1 MSRAAGRLGDAL
13 LRLLGADPET
23 FRPLYRVQKLLLAR
37 GTRIM
42 ARRKGRRGLFASAS
56 GLLYLYATIYG
67 LMFVSF
73 LPAAKSPLFGA
84 AIVLTI
90 GSAFLL
96 LIVITDHF
104 DVLVNPREALVL
116 GAHPHDGRSFLLAK
130 IAAVVRTLSLLALLL
145 FLPAGIFAGFIW
157 RSWLASAAFLA
168 GAAGAGLATALCGLL
183 LGAALFRTAGRKA
196 VDRILPWLQGAF
208 QIGYLFAIG
217 GPRLAKMIAMPPRAL
232 GALGWALPAFW
243 FLAPLEL
250 IDRGATPAALARLG
264 LAAGTLAFLLFG
276 ATRWLG
282 AGLSERLLEPPAR
295 AARHAGRRTARHSA
309 LRGGGSERARLFSI
323 LRLHLRSDWRTR
335 SEFLLVPLMGTFFI
349 LFYFRDSS
357 LPHLMSGGLPIFF
370 YCWMLVLSSDVL
382 TRGSNPDS
390 LWWILTAPIDR
401 ARFSL
406 ATVAM
411 VRAFHLAPLFA
422 AIAIVEIRTS
432 ASWPYRLAL
441 LLELLMLGD
450 LLVVLGKAFFPDFP
464 FSRPRMEGGGGGS
477 RVALTLVGSLV
488 GGTATALTF
497 GFGWLG
503 APGAAAGAAI
513 FALLH
518 IPVALWARRRAA
530 AAAEGLELAAT
541 G

>member
-1 MSRAAGRLGDAL
+1 VSPAPGGLGDAL

-42 ARRKGRRGLFASAS
+42 ARRKKRQGLFANGA

-73 LPAAKSPLFGA
+73 LLASKSPLFGA
-84 AIVLTI
+84 AIALTI

-96 LIVITDHF
+96 MIVITDHF
-104 DVLVNPREALVL
+104 DVLVNPREALIL

-130 IAAVVRTLSLLALLL
+130 VAAVVRTLSLLALLL
-145 FLPAGIFAGFIW
+145 FLPAGIATGFVW

-183 LGAALFRTAGRKA
+183 LGAVLLRMGGKA
-196 VDRILPWLQGAF
+196 AVERLLPWLQGAF
-208 QIGYLFAIG
+208 QIGYLFVIG
-217 GPRLAKMIAMPPRAL
+217 GPRLVRMLAMPPRAL

-250 IDRGATPAALARLG
+250 IGRGAAPAPLARLG
-264 LAAGTLAFLLFG
+264 LAAGTLALLVFG

-295 AARHAGRRTARHSA
+295 TAGPGGRQTARRRA
-309 LRGGGSERARLFSI
+309 LRGGGGERARLFAI

-349 LFYFRDSS
+349 LFYFRSFS
-357 LPHLMSGGLPIFF
+357 LPRLASGMPVFF

-406 ATVAM
+406 ATVTM

-422 AIAIVEIRTS
+422 ALTIVEVR
-432 ASWPYRLAL
+432 AGGSWPYRLAL
-441 LLELLMLGD
+441 LVELLALGD
-450 LLVVLGKAFFPDFP
+450 VLIVLGKALFPDFP
-464 FSRPRMEGGGGGS
+464 FSRIRMEGGGGGS
-477 RVALTLVGSLV
+477 RAALTLVGGLV
-488 GGTATALTF
+488 GGAATALTF
-497 GFGWLG
+497 GFGRFE
-503 APGAAAGAAI
+503 APGALAGAAL

-518 IPVALWARRRAA
+518 IPAVLWARRRAA
-530 AAAEGLELAAT
+530 ASAEELELASAP

>member
-1 MSRAAGRLGDAL
+1 LSRPADAL

-37 GTRIM
+37 GTRIVRNR
-42 ARRKGRRGLFASAS
+42 RRKSVLS
-56 GLLYLYATIYG
+56 GTSWALYLYAAVYG

-73 LPAAKSPLFGA
+73 MAAAKAPLLGA
-84 AIVLTI
+84 AIGVTV
-90 GSAFLL
+90 GCAFLL

-104 DVLVNPREALVL
+104 DALVNPRETLVL

-130 IAAVVRTLSLLALLL
+130 VAAVVRILALLALIL
-145 FLPAGIFAGFIW
+145 FLPLGIAIGFFW

-168 GAAGAGLATALCGLL
+168 GAAGAGLATALLGLL
-183 LGAALFRTAGRKA
+183 TGAALIRTGGRAA
-196 VDRILPWLQGAF
+196 VDRLLPWLQGAF

-217 GPRLAKMIAMPPRAL
+217 GPRLARLLTMSPRAL

-250 IDRGATPAALARLG
+250 MARGFAPAALARLG

-282 AGLSERLLEPPAR
+282 AGLNERLLEPTVHKARKPAR
-295 AARHAGRRTARHSA
+295 RRA
-309 LRGGGSERARLFSI
+309 LRGGASERGRLFAI

-335 SEFLLVPLMGTFFI
+335 SEFLLVPLMGSFFI
-349 LFYFRDSS
+349 LFYFRSSS
-357 LPHLMSGGLPIFF
+357 LTELLPGMSIFF
-370 YCWMLVLSSDVL
+370 YGWMLVLSSDVL
-382 TRGSNPDS
+382 TRGSRPES

-422 AIAIVEIRTS
+422 AIAIVEIR
-432 ASWPYRLAL
+432 AGGSWPYRLAL
-441 LLELLMLGD
+441 LLELLALGD
-450 LLVVLGKAFFPDFP
+450 LLVVLGKAMFPDFP
-464 FSRPRMEGGGGGS
+464 FSRLRTEGGGGS
-477 RVALTLVGSLV
+477 ARVVLTLIGSLLS
-488 GGTATALTF
+488 GLATAMIL
-497 GFGWLG
+497 GFGWFG
-503 APGAAAGAAI
+503 APGALAGGAF

-518 IPVALWARRRAA
+518 VPVSLWARRRVAE
-530 AAAEGLELAAT
+530 AAERLELAAAP

>member
-1 MSRAAGRLGDAL
+1 MSRASGRLGDAL
-13 LRLLGADPET
+13 LRLLGADPEA

-42 ARRKGRRGLFASAS
+42 ARRKKRQGLFANGA

-73 LPAAKSPLFGA
+73 LLASKSPLFGA
-84 AIVLTI
+84 AIALTI

-96 LIVITDHF
+96 MIVITDHF
-104 DVLVNPREALVL
+104 DVLVNPREALIL

-130 IAAVVRTLSLLALLL
+130 VAAVVRTLSLLALLL
-145 FLPAGIFAGFIW
+145 FLPTGIATGLIW
-157 RSWLASAAFLA
+157 HSWLASAAFLA
-168 GAAGAGLATALCGLL
+168 GAAGAALATALCGLL
-183 LGAALFRTAGRKA
+183 LGAALLRTGGKAA
-196 VDRILPWLQGAF
+196 VDRLMPWLQGAF
-208 QIGYLFAIG
+208 QIGYLFVIG
-217 GPRLAKMIAMPPRAL
+217 GPRLVKMLAMPPRAL

-250 IDRGATPAALARLG
+250 IDRGAAPAPLARLG
-264 LAAGTLAFLLFG
+264 LAAATLAFLLFG

-282 AGLSERLLEPPAR
+282 AGLSERLLDPPTPAAGRPAR
-295 AARHAGRRTARHSA
+295 RRP

-349 LFYFRDSS
+349 LFYFRT
-357 LPHLMSGGLPIFF
+357 LPFLASGMPVFF

-422 AIAIVEIRTS
+422 ALTIVEVR
-432 ASWPYRLAL
+432 AGGSWPYRLAQ
-441 LLELLMLGD
+441 LLEILALGD
-450 LLVVLGKAFFPDFP
+450 LLVVLGKAMFPDFP
-464 FSRPRMEGGGGGS
+464 FSRLRMEGGGGSS
-477 RVALTLVGSLV
+477 RAALTLVGSLV
-488 GGTATALTF
+488 GAVAAALTF
-497 GFGWLG
+497 GFGWFG
-503 APGAAAGAAI
+503 AAGALAGAAL

-530 AAAEGLELAAT
+530 AAAEELELAVA

>member
-1 MSRAAGRLGDAL
+1 MSQASGRLGDAL

-37 GTRIM
+37 GTRLVPRK
-42 ARRKGRRGLFASAS
+42 RRFQGLFKNAS

-73 LPAAKSPLFGA
+73 VLTSKSPLFGA
-84 AIVLTI
+84 AIALTI

-96 LIVITDHF
+96 MIVITDHF
-104 DVLVNPREALVL
+104 DVLVSPREALVL

-130 IAAVVRTLSLLALLL
+130 VAAVVRTLSLLALLL
-145 FLPAGIFAGFIW
+145 FLPTGIAAGLIW

-183 LGAALFRTAGRKA
+183 LGAVLLRTGGKA
-196 VDRILPWLQGAF
+196 AVERLLPWLQGAF
-208 QIGYLFAIG
+208 QIGYLFVVG
-217 GPRLAKMIAMPPRAL
+217 GPRLVRMLAMPPRAL

-250 IDRGATPAALARLG
+250 IDRGAAPAPLARLG
-264 LAAGTLAFLLFG
+264 LAAATLAFLLFG

-282 AGLSERLLEPPAR
+282 AGLSERLLEPPTRASRPAGSAR
-295 AARHAGRRTARHSA
+295 RRS
-309 LRGGGSERARLFSI
+309 LRAGGSERARLFAI

-335 SEFLLVPLMGTFFI
+335 SEFLLVPVMGTFFI
-349 LFYFRDSS
+349 LFYFRT
-357 LPHLMSGGLPIFF
+357 LPFLASGMPAFF
-370 YCWMLVLSSDVL
+370 YGWMLVLSSDVL

-406 ATVAM
+406 ATVSM
-411 VRAFHLAPLFA
+411 GRAFHLAPLFA
-422 AIAIVEIRTS
+422 ALTIVEVR
-432 ASWPYRLAL
+432 AGGSWPYRLAL
-441 LLELLMLGD
+441 LLELLALGD
-450 LLVVLGKAFFPDFP
+450 LLVVLGKAMFPDFP
-464 FSRPRMEGGGGGS
+464 FSRPRMEGGAGGS
-477 RVALTLVGSLV
+477 RAALTLVGGLV
-488 GGTATALTF
+488 GGLATARIFAFSRF
-497 GFGWLG
+497 GYAGSL
-503 APGAAAGAAI
+503 PGADHI
-513 FALLH
+513 ALLH
-518 IPVALWARRRAA
+518 IPAVLWARRRAA
-530 AAAEGLELAAT
+530 AAAEGLELASAP